1 MDKDVVIYVHTGEY
15 DLAIKRTNKQKP
27 KLIAKEIKLVV
38 TRGRGW
44 GGGGIGRKVS
54 ERYKLPVVR

>member
-44 GGGGIGRKVS
+44 GGREELGGRFPKGTNFQ
-54 ERYKLPVVR
+54 L